1 MGSLYLPRHPVRPAV
16 LRRPVVLRRTT
27 VLTSSLQDQ
36 QIIKAAIDV
45 ISQRRDVLI
54 QQLPVDGPV
63 SRDVA
68 AYLDALERA
77 LNANRHALDAL
88 SNYQTVNDAWIAT
101 EISRQDFGGKGY
113 GIGPT
118 WAPPASAVVTGQS
131 YDKGAGEVGPRFT
144 PQI

>member
-45 ISQRRDVLI
+45 ISQRREMLI

-88 SNYQTVNDAWIAT
+88 
-101 EISRQDFGGKGY
+101 
-113 GIGPT
+113 
-118 WAPPASAVVTGQS
+118 
-131 YDKGAGEVGPRFT
+131 
-144 PQI
+144 